1 MTMVALWVTF
11 SSITVFLSS
20 FLTTFKSSVVM
31 AAMAAETEAAT
42 DSAAEA
48 LVSAPLSRLRFLPAD
63 DDVVLV
69 VFLPER
75 RALVDAAAPPFFLPP
90 PLDLAGFF
98 DPLDLVAVVFFLVLA
113 APVVLAAAFLAGR
126 ALAAAGGAL
135 APFFLVGAMVAV
147 LSLATLLCLDVDG
160 RPNGRKNEKMTACVP
175 PRRTRKIHLQFT
187 CESRTSRKQKWQL
200 GFCGALIGITHHLG
214 SDTRPQ
220 GGHRYWY
227 AGIYGSDVGQRH
239 SSVRRRQRPSSVRQ
253 RQRRRRHREDGRCQ
267 QCWPSVVVP
276 DGAANAQSQG
286 PGS

>member
-98 DPLDLVAVVFFLVLA
+98 DPLDLVAVVFFLL
-113 APVVLAAAFLAGR
+113 VLAAAAVLVAAFLLGR
-126 ALAAAGGAL
+126 ALAATALPLVCL
-135 APFFLVGAMVAV
+135 APFFLVGAMVAGYCRSATIDWTEGMTRACG
-147 LSLATLLCLDVDG
+147 LNEKNDCWGRCATSLANLT
-160 RPNGRKNEKMTACVP
+160 
-175 PRRTRKIHLQFT
+175 
-187 CESRTSRKQKWQL
+187 
-200 GFCGALIGITHHLG
+200 
-214 SDTRPQ
+214 
-220 GGHRYWY
+220 
-227 AGIYGSDVGQRH
+227 
-239 SSVRRRQRPSSVRQ
+239 
-253 RQRRRRHREDGRCQ
+253 
-267 QCWPSVVVP
+267 
-276 DGAANAQSQG
+276 
-286 PGS
+286 

>member
-75 RALVDAAAPPFFLPP
+75 RALVDAAALPFFLPP

-135 APFFLVGAMVAV
+135 APFFLVGAMVAGYCR
-147 LSLATLLCLDVDG
+147 LATIEWTEG
-160 RPNGRKNEKMTACVP
+160 MTGP
-175 PRRTRKIHLQFT
+175 
-187 CESRTSRKQKWQL
+187 
-200 GFCGALIGITHHLG
+200 
-214 SDTRPQ
+214 
-220 GGHRYWY
+220 
-227 AGIYGSDVGQRH
+227 AG
-239 SSVRRRQRPSSVRQ
+239 
-253 RQRRRRHREDGRCQ
+253 
-267 QCWPSVVVP
+267 
-276 DGAANAQSQG
+276 
-286 PGS
+286 